1 MEVGIDEPVIIFF
14 RKLLKHATRGIGTCG
29 IAKHTDSTMGL
40 DGLLNELSCEASL
53 SDAACNDVA
62 TGAMRLAGFLGFFER
77 GEGPSVEGQ
86 CPASLG
92 QSDGGMTSDACAG
105 SSDDRVLFHDVI
117 SGALP
122 MPPPVFTARRSAMMD

>member
-1 MEVGIDEPVIIFF
+1 
-14 RKLLKHATRGIGTCG
+14 
-29 IAKHTDSTMGL
+29 MGL

-53 SDAACNDVA
+53 GDAACNDVA
-62 TGAMRLAGFLGFFER
+62 TGAMRLAGFLGFLER

-117 SGALP
+117 CGALP
-122 MPPPVFTARRSAMMD
+122 MPPPFSRLDARRRWIEEGIQ